1 MCIRDRYPEQH
12 KSFFFDANSCTPD
25 GECMEDVYERI
36 QGVMDRLASDYAGQN
51 VLVVSHVTP
60 IKAILRYALGV
71 DATMFRTLHLDLAGL
86 SIVEF
91 YDGGK
96 TVVRRV
102 NDTHYL
108 EG

>member
-1 MCIRDRYPEQH
+1 
-12 KSFFFDANSCTPD
+12 
-25 GECMEDVYERI
+25 MEDVYERI

-51 VLVVSHVTP
+51 VVLVSHVTP

-91 YDGGK
+91 YGEGK